1 MAYFETPGTDA
12 GNATYLT
19 NANNIE
25 NLAPDSSFLS
35 PLKKQDSLV
44 LQLQKD
50 RGNKLKASRY
60 RTPLADRNHVRLP
73 PPQAEFTPLLKSAT
87 KRNQIRRNGEVGVE
101 TPAFLKPGFRAKS
114 SPVLPQADTSM
125 VYGDESRV
133 IADAHDEKSLLRQMA
148 SSSAQSTPLA
158 TLPLR
163 NGREI
168 LLDQGNPLTLREQ
181 ENVGTRTSHLW
192 IMLTVLF

>member
-1 MAYFETPGTDA
+1 MAYLETPGTDA
-12 GNATYLT
+12 GNGTPLT
-19 NANNIE
+19 NGNNIE

-35 PLKKQDSLV
+35 PLKKQDGLV

-50 RGNKLKASRY
+50 LGTKLKAPRF
-60 RTPLADRNHVRLP
+60 RTPLADRNNVRLP

-87 KRNQIRRNGEVGVE
+87 KRSQIRRNGETGVE
-101 TPAFLKPGFRAKS
+101 TPAFLKAGYKVKS
-114 SPVLPQADTSM
+114 SPVLPQPENSV

-133 IADAHDEKSLLRQMA
+133 TADAQDEKSLLRQMA

-168 LLDQGNPLTLREQ
+168 LPDQGNQLTLREQ
-181 ENVGTRTSHLW
+181 ENVSLH
-192 IMLTVLF
+192 TVHMYNLC